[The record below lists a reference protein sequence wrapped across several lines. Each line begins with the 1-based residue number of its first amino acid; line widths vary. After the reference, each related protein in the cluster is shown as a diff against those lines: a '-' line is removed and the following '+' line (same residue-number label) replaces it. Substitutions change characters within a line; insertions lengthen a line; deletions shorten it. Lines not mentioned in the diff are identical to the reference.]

1 MEAEM
6 IYEWRHRRRM
16 RQDDL
21 ARLLGVSQRT
31 VSKWE
36 RGDAPIPAGRMP
48 QIVAALIGGAPE
60 PRARRRRQKL
70 AA

>member
-1 MEAEM
+1 MEVEM

-16 RQDDL
+16 RQEDL

-36 RGDAPIPAGRMP
+36 RGDAKIPDSRVP
-48 QIVAALIGGAPE
+48 QIVAALIEGAPE
-60 PRARRRRQKL
+60 PRVRRRRQKL